1 MSIYLE
7 KKEKCCGCKACQDIC
22 SFNAI
27 SFNCDDEGFWYP
39 NIDENKCVECKLCEK
54 ICPQLIKIEEK
65 NHWKFMQHV
74 ILMNKLLI
82 KARQEEY
89 LLH

>member
-54 ICPQLIKIEEK
+54 YAH
-65 NHWKFMQHV
+65 N
-74 ILMNKLLI
+74 
-82 KARQEEY
+82 
-89 LLH
+89 